1 MYVFPVVRP
10 VIDKIITIIENAS
23 KDQEID
29 QIVLVGG
36 TALLSGME
44 DYVGQK
50 TNIKTLKPSNPMF
63 VTPIGIALSLIED

>member
-1 MYVFPVVRP
+1 RP
-10 VIDKIITIIENAS
+10 VIDKIISIIENAS
-23 KDQEID
+23 KDQKID
-29 QIVLVGG
+29 KIVLVGG

-50 TNIKTLKPSNPMF
+50 TKIKTLKPSNPMF